1 MPTSPAQTPKS
12 ATYTRSSLGLFS
24 NTGDGMGS
32 GATSPRSPAHQRN
45 ATTIGTTTPA
55 SSSSVVQ
62 LPVIDAGDR
71 QQDAPSAN
79 PERRRASRRQ
89 SEDTMRAMRS
99 LDRQYGRRRR
109 LNSDYPRTDSADA
122 APMLPDGSQRSTSGR
137 TATRSPPGASNSR
150 VRQPLRRGDSRAL
163 FAPLLCLPHAE
174 TVLAVNVSPSYA
186 SVADAGAA
194 PLESPSVLGAVVPVS
209 AGGGSARLARQL
221 MMIAGRLA
229 QQGGSSVAADSVQG
243 PVRPRASMPLINGA
257 HRPLQRNRSH
267 VTRRTKDELSDAL
280 TMKSVEIRG
289 GRIVLDDPSSS
300 DDSGS
305 ESYTSSD
312 SNRESAARIFGRQRR
327 NQRGRLGSVASNVG
341 ALDAAQR
348 RPSIGS
354 SVCTSAAEA
363 QHWED
368 DLRRRWYTRR
378 CLASR
383 QPFASVHRLAQAEHD
398 SDAPLP
404 LLNDLRRVLAEVSAS
419 VKSDSSPAAVPVDVL
434 LCTDAILVCAPHE
447 AQSRL
452 PLRVVEFSD
461 DLVVRVS
468 EASDSVVFISDDEHR
483 FSLEFAA
490 GSSARPWVEQVVQ
503 AQVRLGSALQDLR
516 LDEEDYVDR
525 PPLPLLARGRSSI
538 AGTAAHADNVSAAG
552 GATPLRMRNAAQGG
566 VYWVPD
572 AETHVCMVC
581 HKTAFS
587 MMVRRHHCRAC
598 GLIICYRCS
607 TVDKHRHRLCVRC
620 NATGR
625 RSTAPKQSPSL
636 HTLGRRA
643 AEYLPSGDVVMQMAA
658 QREAASSADQQP
670 PPAQSVPLG
679 RRKNDRLVR
688 RPISSLFPAV
698 DSTEEPTTITEN

>member
-1 MPTSPAQTPKS
+1 MPPSPVPPKS
-12 ATYTRSSLGLFS
+12 ATYTRSSLGLFTS
-24 NTGDGMGS
+24 SGDMGS
-32 GATSPRSPAHQRN
+32 GSSPRSPQQRN
-45 ATTIGTTTPA
+45 ATTIGTTSTHAAQA
-55 SSSSVVQ
+55 ST
-62 LPVIDAGDR
+62 IDAGDR
-71 QQDAPSAN
+71 QQAPDGDAPAGN

-109 LNSDYPRTDSADA
+109 LNSDYPRTGSVDV
-122 APMLPDGSQRSTSGR
+122 APMLPDASQRSTSTR
-137 TATRSPPGASNSR
+137 TRSPPGASNSR
-150 VRQPLRRGDSRAL
+150 SRQALRRGDSRAL
-163 FAPLLCLPHAE
+163 FAPLCLPQPE
-174 TVLAVNVSPSYA
+174 TVLAVNVSPSYDPSA
-186 SVADAGAA
+186 L
-194 PLESPSVLGAVVPVS
+194 PLQSPAAVVP

-229 QQGGSSVAADSVQG
+229 QQGSLVQG

-267 VTRRTKDELSDAL
+267 VARRTKDELSDAL

-300 DDSGS
+300 DDSGE
-305 ESYTSSD
+305 ESYASSE
-312 SNRESAARIFGRQRR
+312 SNRESVARIFGR
-327 NQRGRLGSVASNVG
+327 
-341 ALDAAQR
+341 R
-348 RPSIGS
+348 RPSVGS
-354 SVCTSAAEA
+354 SACTSAVET
-363 QHWED
+363 QNWED

-383 QPFASVHRLAQAEHD
+383 QPFASVHRLAKAEHD
-398 SDAPLP
+398 SEEPRP
-404 LLNDLRRVLAEVSAS
+404 LLNDLRRVLAEVGARYH
-419 VKSDSSPAAVPVDVL
+419 VEGAATTEPVNVL
-434 LCTDAILVCAPHE
+434 LCSDAILVCASGR
-447 AQSRL
+447 AGSRQ

-461 DLVVRVS
+461 DPSVRVT
-468 EASDSVVFISDDEHR
+468 SDCSVEISDDEHR
-483 FSLEFAA
+483 FLLEFAP
-490 GSSARPWVEQVVQ
+490 GYSARPWVEQVVQ
-503 AQVRLGSALQDLR
+503 AQARLSSVLQDLR

-538 AGTAAHADNVSAAG
+538 AGTAAHADNVSVG
-552 GATPLRMRNAAQGG
+552 GAMPLRMRNAAQGG

-581 HKTAFS
+581 QKTAFS

-607 TVDKHRHRLCVRC
+607 TVDAQRHRLCVRC
-620 NATGR
+620 DVTGR
-625 RSTAPKQSPSL
+625 PPLASNARPSL

-643 AEYLPSGDVVMQMAA
+643 AEYLPSGDLVMQMAA
-658 QREAASSADQQP
+658 QREAASSSDQLQP
-670 PPAQSVPLG
+670 PALPVPLG

-698 DSTEEPTTITEN
+698 DSTEETSVTKID

>member
-1 MPTSPAQTPKS
+1 MPASPAPKS

-24 NTGDGMGS
+24 NTGDMGS
-32 GATSPRSPAHQRN
+32 GTTSPRSPAQQRN
-45 ATTIGTTTPA
+45 ATTIGTTSSHAVQA
-55 SSSSVVQ
+55 ST
-62 LPVIDAGDR
+62 IDAGDR
-71 QQDAPSAN
+71 QTPDGDAPAGN

-109 LNSDYPRTDSADA
+109 LNSDYPRTGSVDI
-122 APMLPDGSQRSTSGR
+122 APMLADGSQRST
-137 TATRSPPGASNSR
+137 RSPTGASSSR
-150 VRQPLRRGDSRAL
+150 TRQALRRGDSRAL
-163 FAPLLCLPHAE
+163 FAPLCLPHPE
-174 TVLAVNVSPSYA
+174 TVLAVNVSPSYD
-186 SVADAGAA
+186 SGA
-194 PLESPSVLGAVVPVS
+194 LSLQSPTAVVP
-209 AGGGSARLARQL
+209 AGGGSARLTRQL

-229 QQGGSSVAADSVQG
+229 QQGSLVQG

-267 VTRRTKDELSDAL
+267 VARRTKDELSDAL
-280 TMKSVEIRG
+280 TMKSVEIKG

-300 DDSGS
+300 DDSGE
-305 ESYTSSD
+305 ESYASSE
-312 SNRESAARIFGRQRR
+312 SNRESAARIFGR
-327 NQRGRLGSVASNVG
+327 
-341 ALDAAQR
+341 R
-348 RPSIGS
+348 RPSAGS
-354 SVCTSAAEA
+354 SVCTSAVET

-383 QPFASVHRLAQAEHD
+383 QPFASVHRLAKAEHD
-398 SDAPLP
+398 SEEPKP
-404 LLNDLRRVLAEVSAS
+404 LLNDLRRVLAEVSARYRAEG
-419 VKSDSSPAAVPVDVL
+419 AATTEPVNVL
-434 LCTDAILVCAPHE
+434 LCSDALLVCASGGAGPR
-447 AQSRL
+447 Q

-461 DLVVRVS
+461 DPSVRV
-468 EASDSVVFISDDEHR
+468 ASDCSVMISDDERR
-483 FSLEFAA
+483 FSLEFAP
-490 GSSARPWVEQVVQ
+490 GCSARPWVEQVVQ
-503 AQVRLGSALQDLR
+503 AQARLSSVLQDLR

-538 AGTAAHADNVSAAG
+538 AGTAAHADNVSVG

-581 HKTAFS
+581 QKTAFS

-607 TVDKHRHRLCVRC
+607 TVDAHRHRLCVRC
-620 NATGR
+620 DVAGRPPVASNAR
-625 RSTAPKQSPSL
+625 PSL

-643 AEYLPSGDVVMQMAA
+643 AEYLPSGDLVMQMAA
-658 QREAASSADQQP
+658 QREAASSSSSSSEQLQP
-670 PPAQSVPLG
+670 PALPVPLG

-698 DSTEEPTTITEN
+698 DSTEEETSVTNIG

>member
-24 NTGDGMGS
+24 GGSDGMGGV
-32 GATSPRSPAHQRN
+32 GATSPRSPAQQRS
-45 ATTIGTTTPA
+45 ATTIGATTVTVAEPRPEA
-55 SSSSVVQ
+55 AA
-62 LPVIDAGDR
+62 DAGDR
-71 QQDAPSAN
+71 RADA

-109 LNSDYPRTDSADA
+109 LNSDYPRADA
-122 APMLPDGSQRSTSGR
+122 SEPTSVLPPDGASQRNT
-137 TATRSPPGASNSR
+137 ASNASGSR
-150 VRQPLRRGDSRAL
+150 ARQPLRRGDSRAL
-163 FAPLLCLPHAE
+163 FAPLCLPHAE

-186 SVADAGAA
+186 PLAADAVT
-194 PLESPSVLGAVVPVS
+194 SPGTVVP

-229 QQGGSSVAADSVQG
+229 QGPSLQG

-267 VTRRTKDELSDAL
+267 VTRRTRDELSDAL

-300 DDSGS
+300 DDSAS
-305 ESYTSSD
+305 EGYASSSD
-312 SNRESAARIFGRQRR
+312 EDEAARIFGRQRR
-327 NQRGRLGSVASNVG
+327 SQRARLGSVAS
-341 ALDAAQR
+341 AAPGPDSVR
-348 RPSIGS
+348 RPSVGS
-354 SVCTSAAEA
+354 SLCASAAEA

-378 CLASR
+378 CLAAR
-383 QPFASVHRLAQAEHD
+383 QPFASVHRLAQAEHA
-398 SDAPLP
+398 SQAPLP
-404 LLNDLRRVLAEVSAS
+404 LLNDMRRVLAQTSAQITCG
-419 VKSDSSPAAVPVDVL
+419 DLAGTPVDVL
-434 LCTDAILVCAPHE
+434 LCTDAILICAPHE
-447 AQSRL
+447 A
-452 PLRVVEFSD
+452 LRVIEFSD
-461 DLVVRVS
+461 DLAVRVS
-468 EASDSVVFISDDEHR
+468 DASDSLVHISDEEHQLA
-483 FSLEFAA
+483 LEFA
-490 GSSARPWVEQVVQ
+490 GCSARPWVENVVQ
-503 AQVRLGSALQDLR
+503 AQARLGAVLQDLR

-538 AGTAAHADNVSAAG
+538 AGTAAHADNVLSAAG
-552 GATPLRMRNAAQGG
+552 GATPHRMRNAAQGG

-572 AETHVCMVC
+572 RDTHVCMVC

-607 TVDKHRHRLCVRC
+607 TVDKDRHRLCVRC
-620 NATGR
+620 NPTGR
-625 RSTAPKQSPSL
+625 QSTDTNVPKQVPSL

-658 QREAASSADQQP
+658 QREAATTASAAAVSSGDQQQALL
-670 PPAQSVPLG
+670 PAQSALLG

-688 RPISSLFPAV
+688 RPVSSLFTPQ
-698 DSTEEPTTITEN
+698 DPTN